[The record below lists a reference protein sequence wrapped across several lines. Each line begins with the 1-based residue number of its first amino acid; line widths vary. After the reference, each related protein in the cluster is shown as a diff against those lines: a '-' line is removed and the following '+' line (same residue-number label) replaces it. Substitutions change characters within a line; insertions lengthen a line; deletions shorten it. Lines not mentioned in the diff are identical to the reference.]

1 LIFVDAG
8 NVDGTLTWGYG
19 PFTATE
25 DFGNGTECLSKGK
38 AKKCTLAPVGNEL
51 RTMPPSSCWLYLGD
65 DSDSCE
71 VWVQGC
77 VPGTR
82 PICPLDMQAM
92 GGWCIDIKANA
103 FASGDEPGAARLW
116 CLKWGRSLCPTHV
129 IMACDAINLS
139 AVAPNSCGDLADDP
153 SVILWTEGTHA
164 RSGENTFN
172 HLNCYKGDNTLLS
185 DASCTAGAS
194 YPYFCCMPLGGL

>member
-1 LIFVDAG
+1 MLASRLAAGLCFALGIALVAGPAAALEKCKASIDKKDGSLFVDAG

-103 FASGDEPGAARLW
+103 LASGDEPGAARLW
-116 CLKWGRSLCPTHV
+116 CHKWAARCARPT
-129 IMACDAINLS
+129 
-139 AVAPNSCGDLADDP
+139 
-153 SVILWTEGTHA
+153 
-164 RSGENTFN
+164 
-172 HLNCYKGDNTLLS
+172 
-185 DASCTAGAS
+185 
-194 YPYFCCMPLGGL
+194 